1 MTHVNPLCR
10 KHKPGSIGVPLPSTQ
25 ARIVDMETGK
35 RVLPV
40 GEIGEL
46 VVSGPQVMSHGYLNQ
61 PEESAD
67 AVRDGWLFT
76 GDIARMDADG
86 YFFIVGRKKD
96 TILVDGFNVYPREV
110 DEVLL
115 THPKIAEAATVG
127 VPHKLRGEQVKS
139 FIVLKPGEKMT
150 VEEVKDF
157 CRNKLAAYKMPRRI
171 EFCSSSLPKSA
182 MGKVLHRVLREN
194 EQK

>member
-1 MTHVNPLCR
+1 M
-10 KHKPGSIGVPLPSTQ
+10 
-25 ARIVDMETGK
+25 
-35 RVLPV
+35 
-40 GEIGEL
+40 
-46 VVSGPQVMSHGYLNQ
+46 
-61 PEESAD
+61 
-67 AVRDGWLFT
+67 RDGWLFT
-76 GDIARMDADG
+76 GDLARMDADG

-96 TILVDGFNVYPREV
+96 MILVDGFNVYPREV

-115 THPKIAEAATVG
+115 AHPKIAEAATVG
-127 VPHKLRGEQVKS
+127 VPHKLRGEIVKS

-157 CRNKLAAYKMPRRI
+157 CRNKLAAYKLPRRI